1 MGIPAVGYSSEL
13 GLLVGD
19 QLRQGAAKTGGAK
32 VNFEA
37 DGCNTRF
44 VYAFL
49 NRFQNLFVLPIR

>member
-37 DGCNTRF
+37 DLLF
-44 VYAFL
+44 KFFL
-49 NRFQNLFVLPIR
+49 